1 MRASLALGVFLCAA
15 SPAWLRAADQF
26 AAAAQY
32 SGQRGE
38 NSLLVWQN
46 GRTLFERGPA
56 DPSRPPRVFSVTK
69 SLVAIGVLRD
79 WGGFSLDQ
87 PVAFPAAQG
96 IPLADLMN
104 QVSGLPPSDEEFY
117 SAGLDDKRPV
127 LAKLRRGAPGF
138 AYGPSH
144 WEVLGEEIA
153 RAAGGNIDR
162 WLRRYVPGVGARA
175 LALWRRDSKGRLFF
189 STGARMGARELLP
202 AAKAVLEGT
211 RPGGNW
217 PAAAKL
223 LLASGT
229 PSNPM
234 YALGFWLN
242 RAAGPAAR
250 EIDVEASIG
259 RPRPSSFWRGGC
271 LGSGAPR
278 DLLAMIGS
286 RGQRVYI
293 VPSEKMVVVRLGT
306 GAGFSDAEF
315 LRRLFA
321 R

>member
-1 MRASLALGVFLCAA
+1 MRAALALGVCLCAA
-15 SPAWLRAADQF
+15 SCLGSADPY
-26 AAAAQY
+26 AAAAHY

-46 GRTLFERGPA
+46 GRTLYERGPA
-56 DPSRPPRVFSVTK
+56 DPSHPLRVFSVTK

-79 WGGFSLDQ
+79 WAGFSLDQ
-87 PVAFPAAQG
+87 PVAFPAARG
-96 IPLADLMN
+96 IPLSDLLN
-104 QVSGLPPSDEEFY
+104 QVSGLPPADEEFY
-117 SAGLDDKRPV
+117 SAGLEDKQPV

-144 WEVLGEEIA
+144 WEVLGEEIT

-175 LALWRRDSKGRLFF
+175 IELWRRDNKGRPFF

-202 AAKAVLEGT
+202 AARAVLDGAG
-211 RPGGNW
+211 PGGKW
-217 PAAAKL
+217 PVAAKA

-242 RAAGPAAR
+242 RAAGPGAR
-250 EIDVEASIG
+250 EIDVEGSID
-259 RPRPSSFWRGGC
+259 RVRPSSFWRGGC
-271 LGSGAPR
+271 LGASAPK
-278 DLLAMIGS
+278 DLLAMIGT

-293 VPSEKMVVVRLGT
+293 VPSRKMVVVRLGT

-315 LRRLFA
+315 LRLLFA